1 MRGWRHRGEG
11 QGGGEGGGDGRGGRG
26 EGEEEERGGGGQDL
40 GTTAGLY
47 LHLQTGGGTCLQAM
61 GITFKEFKRRFR
73 LRQIKLKFEEQL
85 GERRSKARQQVSP
98 GVRCGIWCVQFYP
111 I

>member
-1 MRGWRHRGEG
+1 MRKRRGAAEA
-11 QGGGEGGGDGRGGRG
+11 RTSACR
-26 EGEEEERGGGGQDL
+26 QDL

-85 GERRSKARQQVSP
+85 VERRSKARQQVSP